1 MRTRAARTAATGAV
15 VLACVLGLGAVTYG
29 SSPSSSS
36 SPSSPSSSSSPA
48 SGSEQA
54 ATTSTPDLAEP
65 QTSADDVE
73 VSTYGVITVRTG
85 QRATNPPVTMA
96 LHAVQRVEGGT
107 VVYYSAGQA
116 ENTADVTAISLTDI
130 RDPTR
135 GSTVAFGSV
144 RITDVAGGM
153 AYRSVPHP
161 DGGYFIS
168 GPPSYPDDTK
178 GTMGVLYAVLP
189 ELAAE
194 TTTVNVELLNGQTI
208 ADVPVGEGYLEPTMN
223 PDEVIPLGTGWPQID
238 PADVARIDGASWSY
252 PLITTT
258 EALDNSQVETEQGQ
272 TVTIDV
278 AADVLFAFDRA
289 DLSPVATARITE
301 IASTVAEDGATG
313 TLSIIGHT
321 DNQGDDSYNIDLSDR
336 RAAAVAAVLQ
346 PALSSEGL
354 TFAVEGRGEAEPIAS
369 NSSEEGRQANRRVT
383 ITYTKGG

>member
-1 MRTRAARTAATGAV
+1 MRTRAARTTMTGAV
-15 VLACVLGLGAVTYG
+15 VSACVLGAGAVTYG
-29 SSPSSSS
+29 SPSTDSGSS
-36 SPSSPSSSSSPA
+36 
-48 SGSEQA
+48 SGSERA
-54 ATTSTPDLAEP
+54 ATTSTPDLARS
-65 QTSADDVE
+65 QTSVDDVE

-96 LHAVQRVEGGT
+96 LHGVRRVDGGT

-116 ENTADVTAISLTDI
+116 ENTADVTAISLSDI

-168 GPPSYPDDTK
+168 GPPSYPEDAK
-178 GTMGVLYAVLP
+178 GTMGVLFAVLP

-194 TTTVNVELLNGQTI
+194 TRIVNVELLNGQTI
-208 ADVPVGEGYLEPTMN
+208 ADVPVGEGFLEPAVSA
-223 PDEVIPLGTGWPQID
+223 DEVIPLGTGWPEID
-238 PADVARIDGASWSY
+238 PADVARIDGAPWSY

-258 EALDNSQVETEQGQ
+258 EALDSSQAETAEGK

-289 DLSPVATARITE
+289 DLSSTATARITE

-313 TLSIIGHT
+313 TLSIVGHT
-321 DNQGDDSYNIDLSDR
+321 DDEGGTSYNIDLSDR
-336 RAAAVAAVLQ
+336 RAQAVAGVLR
-346 PALSSEGL
+346 PALASEGL
-354 TFAVEGRGEAEPIAS
+354 TFAVEGRGEVEPIAS

-383 ITYTKGG
+383 ITYTRGG